1 MSTTTPSTAYT
12 LALVG
17 VLFQVIGF
25 ILIAVFGPFG
35 LMGGYGMM
43 GGYAPMM
50 GWYPSSIGWSW
61 MSLVWLIIGGAI
73 VAFSIYGL
81 KLMNSANPSSIHSG
95 AVLLLIL
102 AIIAF
107 PTMWGLLI
115 GSALMFAAAI
125 ISLSQHP

>member
-1 MSTTTPSTAYT
+1 MSTTAPNTAYT
-12 LALVG
+12 LGLIG

-25 ILIAVFGPFG
+25 VLIAIFGPFG

-43 GGYAPMM
+43 GRYAPMM
-50 GWYPSSIGWSW
+50 GWYPSSFGWSW

-73 VAFSIYGL
+73 VAFSFYGL
-81 KLMNSANPSSIHSG
+81 KLLNSTNPSSIHSG

-107 PTMWGLLI
+107 PTMWGLMI